1 MHLRYR
7 LVVLLSILGC
17 LTLGASFAQ
26 AAKSTGATINSIVGK
41 ELQHMNLGI
50 GPVGAATCVL
60 GQGGTPTSAIDWL
73 LPPNDRYLT
82 LLEVANCSQCGTN
95 GLQLKTA
102 KILLDYVTGC
112 SQPVEV
118 SIVGSNGDPNCP
130 APDLNYIICPPIT
143 YNLSAPGSGLYE
155 FSMPLP
161 EGCCINQNAFL
172 QINFTVTGPGCAGAA
187 TRPYLVLN
195 ESCDPCKSY
204 NIWASG
210 SAEWCSF
217 GLPDG
222 NPMMTVDAD
231 CCTPVSNEKQSWG
244 RLKMLYR

>member
-7 LVVLLSILGC
+7 VAVLLSILGC
-17 LTLGASFAQ
+17 LTLGATFAQ
-26 AAKSTGATINSIVGK
+26 AAKPANPTINSVVGK
-41 ELQHMNLGI
+41 EVQHVNLGI
-50 GPVGAATCVL
+50 GPVGTATCVL
-60 GQGGTPTSAIDWL
+60 GQAGTPTSALDWL
-73 LPPNDRYLT
+73 LPPNDRYFT
-82 LLEVANCSQCGTN
+82 LLEVNQCTQCGLS

-102 KILLDYVTGC
+102 KILLDFVVGC
-112 SQPVEV
+112 TQPVEV

-130 APDLNYIICPPIT
+130 APDMLNIICPPIL
-143 YNLSAPGSGLYE
+143 YNLAVPASGLYE

-161 EGCCINQNAFL
+161 AGCCINQNAFL
-172 QINFTVTGPGCAGAA
+172 QINFTVTGPGCGGAA

-195 ESCDPCKSY
+195 ESCSPCKSY
-204 NIWASG
+204 NIWATG
-210 SAEWCSF
+210 SSEWCAF

-231 CCTPVSNEKQSWG
+231 CCTPVGTEKHSWG